1 MDASKVFRPLGVKPY
16 DDVTRE
22 IFMTVHKKISSGAKA
37 IIGVAT
43 FTALMTGVAF
53 ADPALIYDAA
63 GKNDKSF
70 NEMAWNG
77 AKAYAEATGN
87 SYQDLE
93 IQTDAQ
99 REQALRRFAQQGAS
113 PIVVPGF
120 TWSEPLTVVA
130 QEFPDTHFAIIDSV
144 VDLPNVR
151 SVLFKEQEGSFL
163 VGVLAAMKSE
173 TGTIGYVTA
182 FDFPLLQAFGC
193 GYVQGAK
200 AANADI
206 TVLQNFIGTDF
217 GAFNDINTA
226 GEVGR
231 SQLER
236 GADVVYAA
244 AGAAG
249 EGALQAAADAG
260 KYGIGVDSNQNY
272 LFPGSM
278 LSSMVK
284 RVDVAVQAAFTDEMN
299 GAWTSGIQVLG
310 LAEGGVGA
318 AVDEHNEPLLS
329 DEMKAALADYTAKIN
344 SGEIVVHDYRSD
356 NSCPVS

>member
-1 MDASKVFRPLGVKPY
+1 MSVQN
-16 DDVTRE
+16 
-22 IFMTVHKKISSGAKA
+22 KKFTGAKA
-37 IIGVAT
+37 VLGTAVFA
-43 FTALMTGVAF
+43 ALMTGTAL
-53 ADPALIYDAA
+53 AEPALIYDAA

-70 NEMAWNG
+70 NEMAYNG
-77 AKAYAEATGN
+77 AEAYKEETGN
-87 SYQDLE
+87 SYRDFE

-99 REQALRRFAQQGAS
+99 REQALRRFAQQGSS

-120 TWSEPLTVVA
+120 TWAEPLNVVA

-151 SVLFKEQEGSFL
+151 SVLFKEQEGSYL
-163 VGVLAAMKSE
+163 VGALAAMKSE
-173 TGTIGYVTA
+173 SGTIGYVTA

-200 AANADI
+200 AVNPDI
-206 TVLQNFIGTDF
+206 EVLQNFIGTDF
-217 GAFNDINTA
+217 AAFNDINTA

-236 GADVVYAA
+236 GADVIYAA

-272 LFPGSM
+272 LFPGNM
-278 LSSMVK
+278 LTSMVK
-284 RVDVAVQAAFTDEMN
+284 RVDVAVQDAFNDEAN
-299 GAWTSGIQVLG
+299 GEWSSGVQSLG

-318 AVDEHNEPLLS
+318 AIDEYNEELIT
-329 DEMKAALADYTAKIN
+329 DEMSAKLEELTAKIN
-344 SGEIVVHDYRSD
+344 SGEIEVHDYRSD

>member
-1 MDASKVFRPLGVKPY
+1 
-16 DDVTRE
+16 
-22 IFMTVHKKISSGAKA
+22 MTVQKKISTGAKA
-37 IIGVAT
+37 VLGAATVAALMSGVA
-43 FTALMTGVAF
+43 L
-53 ADPALIYDAA
+53 ADPALIYDVG

-77 AKAYAEATGN
+77 AKNYAANTGQAYR
-87 SYQDLE
+87 DLE
-93 IQTDAQ
+93 IQAAAQ
-99 REQALRRFAQQGAS
+99 REQALRRFAQQGSS

-120 TWSEPLTVVA
+120 SWAESLNVVA

-144 VDLPNVR
+144 VDQPNVR
-151 SVLFKEQEGSFL
+151 SILFKEQEGSYL

-200 AANADI
+200 AVNPDI
-206 TVLQNFIGTDF
+206 EVLQNFIGTDF
-217 GAFNDINTA
+217 AAFNDINTA

-236 GADVVYAA
+236 GADVIYAA
-244 AGAAG
+244 AGASG
-249 EGALQAAADAG
+249 EGVLQAATDAG
-260 KYGIGVDSNQNY
+260 KYGIGVDANQNH
-272 LFPGSM
+272 LFPGNV
-278 LSSMVK
+278 LTSMVK
-284 RVDVAVQAAFTDEMN
+284 RVEVAVENTFTDELN
-299 GAWTSGIQVLG
+299 GNWTSGVQVLG

-318 AVDEHNEPLLS
+318 AVDEHNEALLT

>member
-1 MDASKVFRPLGVKPY
+1 
-16 DDVTRE
+16 
-22 IFMTVHKKISSGAKA
+22 MTVQKKISAGTKAVLGAA
-37 IIGVAT
+37 TVA
-43 FTALMTGVAF
+43 ALMTGVAF
-53 ADPALIYDAA
+53 ADPALVYDVG

-77 AKAYAEATGN
+77 AEAYAKATGG

-99 REQALRRFAQQGAS
+99 REQALRRFAQQGAN

-120 TWSEPLTVVA
+120 TWGGPLDVVA
-130 QEFPDTHFAIIDSV
+130 QEFPDTNFAIIDMV
-144 VDLPNVR
+144 VDQPNVR
-151 SVLFKEQEGSFL
+151 SVLFKEQEGSYI
-163 VGVLAAMKSE
+163 VGALAAMKSE
-173 TGTIGYVTA
+173 SGTIGYVTA

-200 AANADI
+200 AVNPDVV
-206 TVLQNFIGTDF
+206 VLQNFIGTDF
-217 GAFNDINTA
+217 GAFNDINTG

-236 GADVVYAA
+236 GADVLYAA
-244 AGAAG
+244 AGASG
-249 EGALQAAADAG
+249 EGVLQAAADAG

-272 LFPGSM
+272 LFPGTM

-284 RVDVAVQAAFTDEMN
+284 RVDVAVQNAFTDQVN
-299 GAWTSGIQVLG
+299 GNWTSGIQSLG

-318 AVDEHNEPLLS
+318 AMDEYNAALITPEMQAKVDEL
-329 DEMKAALADYTAKIN
+329 TAKIN

>member
-1 MDASKVFRPLGVKPY
+1 MSVQ
-16 DDVTRE
+16 
-22 IFMTVHKKISSGAKA
+22 KKKFTGAKA
-37 IIGVAT
+37 VLGTAVFA
-43 FTALMTGVAF
+43 ALMTGTAL
-53 ADPALIYDAA
+53 AEPALIYDAA

-77 AKAYAEATGN
+77 AEAYAKETGE
-87 SYQDLE
+87 SYRDFE

-99 REQALRRFAQQGAS
+99 REQALRRFAQQGSS

-120 TWSEPLTVVA
+120 TWAEPLTVVA

-151 SVLFKEQEGSFL
+151 SVLFKEQEGSYL
-163 VGVLAAMKSE
+163 VGALAAMKSE

-200 AANADI
+200 AVNPDI
-206 TVLQNFIGTDF
+206 EVLQNFIGTDF

-236 GADVVYAA
+236 GADVIYAA

-249 EGALQAAADAG
+249 EGALQAAVDAG

-272 LFPGSM
+272 LFPGNM
-278 LSSMVK
+278 LTSMVK
-284 RVDVAVQAAFTDEMN
+284 RVDVAVQNAFSDELN
-299 GAWTSGIQVLG
+299 GNWSSGVQTLG

-318 AVDEHNEPLLS
+318 AMDEYNAELVT
-329 DEMKAALADYTAKIN
+329 DEMMAKIEELSAKIN
-344 SGEIVVHDYRSD
+344 SGEIQVHDYRSD

>member
-1 MDASKVFRPLGVKPY
+1 MSVQ
-16 DDVTRE
+16 
-22 IFMTVHKKISSGAKA
+22 KKKFTSAKA
-37 IIGVAT
+37 VIGTAVFA
-43 FTALMTGVAF
+43 ALMTGTAL
-53 ADPALIYDAA
+53 AEPALIYDAA

-77 AKAYAEATGN
+77 AEAYAKETGE
-87 SYQDLE
+87 SYRDFE

-113 PIVVPGF
+113 PIIVPGF
-120 TWSEPLTVVA
+120 TWAEPLAVVA
-130 QEFPDTHFAIIDSV
+130 KEFPDTHFAIIDSV

-151 SVLFKEQEGSFL
+151 SVLFKEQEGSYL
-163 VGVLAAMKSE
+163 VGAMAAMKSE
-173 TGTIGYVTA
+173 SGTIGYVTA

-200 AANADI
+200 AVNPDI
-206 TVLQNFIGTDF
+206 KVIQNFIGTDF

-236 GADVVYAA
+236 GADVIYAA

-249 EGALQAAADAG
+249 EGALQAAVDAG

-272 LFPGSM
+272 LFPGNM
-278 LSSMVK
+278 LTSMVK
-284 RVDVAVQAAFTDEMN
+284 RVDVAVQNAFNDELSGN
-299 GAWTSGIQVLG
+299 WSSGIQTIG

-318 AVDEHNEPLLS
+318 AMDEYNAELVT
-329 DEMKAALADYTAKIN
+329 DEMMAKVKELTAKIN
-344 SGEIVVHDYRSD
+344 SGEIQVHDYRSD

>member
-1 MDASKVFRPLGVKPY
+1 MSVQN
-16 DDVTRE
+16 
-22 IFMTVHKKISSGAKA
+22 KKFTGAKA
-37 IIGVAT
+37 VLGTAVFA
-43 FTALMTGVAF
+43 ALMTGTAL
-53 ADPALIYDAA
+53 AEPALIYDAA

-70 NEMAWNG
+70 NEMAYNG
-77 AKAYAEATGN
+77 AEAYKEDTGN
-87 SYQDLE
+87 SYRDFE

-99 REQALRRFAQQGAS
+99 REQALRRFAQQGSS

-120 TWSEPLTVVA
+120 TWAEPLNVVA
-130 QEFPDTHFAIIDSV
+130 QEFPETNFAIIDSV

-151 SVLFKEQEGSFL
+151 SVLFKEQEGSYL
-163 VGVLAAMKSE
+163 VGALAAMKSE
-173 TGTIGYVTA
+173 SGTIGYVTA

-200 AANADI
+200 AVNPDI
-206 TVLQNFIGTDF
+206 EVLQNFIGTDF
-217 GAFNDINTA
+217 AAFNDINTA

-236 GADVVYAA
+236 GADVIYAA

-272 LFPGSM
+272 LFPGNM
-278 LSSMVK
+278 LTSMVK
-284 RVDVAVQAAFTDEMN
+284 RVDVAVQDAFSDEMN
-299 GAWTSGIQVLG
+299 GEWTSGVQTLG

-318 AVDEHNEPLLS
+318 AMDEYNAELVT
-329 DEMKAALADYTAKIN
+329 DEMMAKIEELTAKIN
-344 SGEIVVHDYRSD
+344 SGEIAVHDYRSD

>member
-1 MDASKVFRPLGVKPY
+1 MSVQN
-16 DDVTRE
+16 
-22 IFMTVHKKISSGAKA
+22 KKFNGAKA
-37 IIGVAT
+37 VLGTAVFA
-43 FTALMTGVAF
+43 ALMTGTAL
-53 ADPALIYDAA
+53 AEPALIYDAA

-70 NEMAWNG
+70 NEMAYNG
-77 AKAYAEATGN
+77 AEAYKEATGN
-87 SYQDLE
+87 SYRDFE

-99 REQALRRFAQQGAS
+99 REQALRRFAQQGSS

-120 TWSEPLTVVA
+120 TWAEPLNVVA
-130 QEFPDTHFAIIDSV
+130 QEFPDTNFAIIDSV

-151 SVLFKEQEGSFL
+151 SVLFKEQEGSYL
-163 VGVLAAMKSE
+163 VGALAAMKSE
-173 TGTIGYVTA
+173 SGTIGYVTA

-200 AANADI
+200 AVNPDI
-206 TVLQNFIGTDF
+206 EVLQNFIGTDF
-217 GAFNDINTA
+217 AAFNDINTA

-236 GADVVYAA
+236 GADVIYAA

-272 LFPGSM
+272 LFPGNM
-278 LSSMVK
+278 LTSMVK
-284 RVDVAVQAAFTDEMN
+284 RVDVAVQDAFNDEMN
-299 GAWTSGIQVLG
+299 GEWTSGVESLG

-318 AVDEHNEPLLS
+318 AIDEYNEELIT
-329 DEMKAALADYTAKIN
+329 DEMTAKLEELTAKIN
-344 SGEIVVHDYRSD
+344 SGEIEVHDYRSD

>member
-1 MDASKVFRPLGVKPY
+1 
-16 DDVTRE
+16 
-22 IFMTVHKKISSGAKA
+22 MTVHKKISGGAKA
-37 IIGVAT
+37 VLGVAT
-43 FTALMTGVAF
+43 FAALMTGVAL

-70 NEMAWNG
+70 NEMAWVG
-77 AKAYAEATGN
+77 AEAYAKATGN
-87 SYQDLE
+87 SYRDLE

-99 REQALRRFAQQGAS
+99 REQALRRFAQEGAN

-120 TWSEPLTVVA
+120 TWGEPVSVVA
-130 QEFPDTHFAIIDSV
+130 KEFPDTHFAIIDMV

-151 SVLFKEQEGSFL
+151 SVVFKEQEGSYL
-163 VGVLAAMKSE
+163 VGALAAMKSE
-173 TGTIGYVTA
+173 SGTIGYVTA

-200 AANADI
+200 AVNPDI
-206 TVLQNFIGTDF
+206 NVLQNFIGTDF

-236 GADVVYAA
+236 GADVIYAA

-272 LFPGSM
+272 LFPGNM

-284 RVDVAVQAAFTDEMN
+284 RVDIAVLNAFTDELN
-299 GAWTSGIQVLG
+299 GTWTSGIQVMG
-310 LAEGGVGA
+310 LAEGGVSAAMDEYNADLITAEMQA
-318 AVDEHNEPLLS
+318 AVDDLS
-329 DEMKAALADYTAKIN
+329 AKIN
-344 SGEIVVHDYRSD
+344 SGDIVVHDYRSD